1 MAIEIENKLKGYNGN
16 PLLKG
21 AYQNIEWTP
30 DLISEYVK
38 CSEDPIYFVENY
50 MKIISLNEG
59 LQNFKPYDYQ
69 KDMIRSFVNNR
80 YTVVTTARQAG
91 KCQKLN
97 TPIRLRNKK
106 TGEIVE
112 TTIGEF
118 YNDQKLCKLQ
128 Q

>member
-1 MAIEIENKLKGYNGN
+1 MATENKIKGYNGN
-16 PLLKG
+16 PLLKS
-21 AYQNIEWTP
+21 AYQNIDWTP
-30 DLISEYVK
+30 DLIAEYVK

-59 LQNFKPYDYQ
+59 LQTFKPYDYQ
-69 KDMIRSFVNNR
+69 KEMIQSFVNNR

-91 KCQKLN
+91 KCFLLN

-118 YNDQKLCKLQ
+118 YNDQRMLSL
-128 Q
+128 